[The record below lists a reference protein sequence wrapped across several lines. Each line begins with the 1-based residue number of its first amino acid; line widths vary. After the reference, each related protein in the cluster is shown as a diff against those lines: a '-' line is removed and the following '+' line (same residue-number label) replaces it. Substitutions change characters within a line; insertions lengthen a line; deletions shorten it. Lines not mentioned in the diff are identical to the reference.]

1 MRGSRLG
8 GRYGNC
14 RSGGRGIL
22 RCNRIETGRDDGNTH
37 FVAIGIVQSK
47 TPDDLGLG
55 VNGLAYKLGG
65 GGSFLQL
72 QIGRAGNVDQR
83 AVGTLDALLEQR
95 GADGDFG
102 GLGGAVFAPRGTN
115 AEQRS
120 TSATKNGVHVGEI
133 DVNVGIHRN
142 EVGDAL
148 HAGEE
153 CGIGRL
159 EGFDDTDGTVGK
171 LKQAIVRDDDQRV
184 DFLAQVVDAV
194 FGGSGT
200 LRTFEAERTSDNRDG
215 ESTLLMSRTSDDRA
229 GAGTGATTLTAG
241 DEHHVGTLQGFLDIR
256 LMILCGLST
265 LLRVRAS
272 AESAAG
278 LIGQGDFHVG
288 VGAQKIL
295 RIGIYRHKF
304 NILQS
309 LGNHA
314 IDGITAGTADANNL
328 DVGLVVELIL
338 RDLAHV
344 WLLSLHGY
352 TQE

>member
-1 MRGSRLG
+1 
-8 GRYGNC
+8 
-14 RSGGRGIL
+14 
-22 RCNRIETGRDDGNTH
+22 
-37 FVAIGIVQSK
+37 
-47 TPDDLGLG
+47 
-55 VNGLAYKLGG
+55 
-65 GGSFLQL
+65 
-72 QIGRAGNVDQR
+72 
-83 AVGTLDALLEQR
+83 
-95 GADGDFG
+95 
-102 GLGGAVFAPRGTN
+102 
-115 AEQRS
+115 
-120 TSATKNGVHVGEI
+120 
-133 DVNVGIHRN
+133 
-142 EVGDAL
+142 
-148 HAGEE
+148 
-153 CGIGRL
+153 
-159 EGFDDTDGTVGK
+159 
-171 LKQAIVRDDDQRV
+171 
-184 DFLAQVVDAV
+184 
-194 FGGSGT
+194 
-200 LRTFEAERTSDNRDG
+200 
-215 ESTLLMSRTSDDRA
+215 
-229 GAGTGATTLTAG
+229 
-241 DEHHVGTLQGFLDIR
+241 
-256 LMILCGLST
+256 MILCGLST